1 MNIFLGIILEAT
13 ASLEYAWIVV
23 LVGFVIVVSAL
34 ALLFFV
40 FSQVPVIMSNVN
52 KRKRLRSYKSAVKQ
66 AAKERAL
73 KETEQAKRI
82 DEEGIEGNV
91 VAAISL
97 AIHNFFNEMHD
108 EEAAIVTIKKVRKA
122 YSPWSSKI
130 YGVMNNWPK

>member
-1 MNIFLGIILEAT
+1 MNISLGIILRA
-13 ASLEYAWIVV
+13 ASIEYAWIVV
-23 LVGFVIVVSAL
+23 LVGFIIVVSAL

-40 FSQVPVIMSNVN
+40 FSQVPVIMSNIN
-52 KRKRLRSYKSAVKQ
+52 KRKRLRSYKSAVKS

-73 KETEQAKRI
+73 KDAEQATHTG
-82 DEEGIEGNV
+82 DEGIEGNV

-97 AIHNFFNEMHD
+97 AIHSFFNEMHD
-108 EEAAIVTIKKVRKA
+108 DEAAIVTIKKVRKA

>member
-1 MNIFLGIILEAT
+1 MNIFSGVILRVAN
-13 ASLEYAWIVV
+13 LEYAWIVV
-23 LVGFVIVVSAL
+23 LVGFIIVIIAL

-40 FSQVPVIMSNVN
+40 FSQVPVIMSNIN
-52 KRKRLRSYKSAVKQ
+52 KRRRLRSYKSARKQ
-66 AAKERAL
+66 AAKARAL
-73 KETEQAKRI
+73 KEAEQAKRI

-108 EEAAIVTIKKVRKA
+108 KEAAIVTIKKVRKA